1 MKVSIGGKER
11 WSYLRRVEKITER
24 LGIEDEKITD
34 TELHQQYPLKMLW
47 KRIHKHWDNKEWDE
61 FDKAQ
66 EEVEVLL
73 SKVDAL
79 KDTYYFEKCI
89 RVRVYSH
96 KHRKDGNELRK
107 ALAKHKDINMEK
119 IFSDNADIAWRY
131 IDIMNSCFA
140 VGVADEGFSLM
151 QQVNALLISPT

>member
-1 MKVSIGGKER
+1 MLDRVKYDIREMKISMGGKER

-24 LGIEDEKITD
+24 LGIEDEKMRD
-34 TELHQQYPLKMLW
+34 QELHQQGQLKMLW
-47 KRIHKHWDNKEWDE
+47 KRIHKHWNNKEWDE

-79 KDTYYFEKCI
+79 KDTKNYEKCI
-89 RVRVYSH
+89 RLRIYSH
-96 KHRKDGNELRK
+96 GNREDGNELRK

-119 IFSDNADIAWRY
+119 IYSDNADITWR
-131 IDIMNSCFA
+131 
-140 VGVADEGFSLM
+140 
-151 QQVNALLISPT
+151 

>member
-1 MKVSIGGKER
+1 M
-11 WSYLRRVEKITER
+11 RRVEKITER

-47 KRIHKHWDNKEWDE
+47 KRIDKHFNKNWDE

-79 KDTYYFEKCI
+79 KDTIYYEKCI
-89 RVRVYSH
+89 RFRVYSH
-96 KHRKDGNELRK
+96 GNRKDGNELRK

-151 QQVNALLISPT
+151 QQVNSLLTSPA

>member
-1 MKVSIGGKER
+1 M
-11 WSYLRRVEKITER
+11 RRVEKITER
-24 LGIEDEKITD
+24 LGIEDEKLRD
-34 TELHQQYPLKMLW
+34 EELHEEFHRRELEKVW
-47 KRIHKHWDNKEWDE
+47 ERIHKHWDNDAWDE

-79 KDTYYFEKCI
+79 KDNIYYEQCI
-89 RVRVYSH
+89 RLRVYSH

-107 ALAKHKDINMEK
+107 ALAKHKDINMKK

-151 QQVNALLISPT
+151 